1 LTSEDAVQAALQ
13 ANPQVRA
20 ARAQYEAALRQVA
33 PAYTPQDPQLS
44 LSNSQTPNGFK
55 YAQTRSIGLTE
66 NLQFPGKAWLQGG
79 QARRSAEIAR
89 LAYAAAQRDA
99 RAQAKTAYYQTLLDG
114 ALAQTAAE
122 NAANLERVMKVA
134 QVAYAANQVTQS
146 DVISSQFDLSQ
157 ASQSYR
163 SSQIAE
169 ANDEAA
175 LDLVLGRPA
184 REPLKLAP
192 DLELAPLTV
201 SLDEVVDKAQGLRQE
216 LLEAALTEKNAESAR
231 KLAWMELLPDFSA
244 NWTWNHYPPGS
255 INAVNPAAPASDYST
270 SLAFNV
276 PVFFWFRQ
284 KEDIRAADRLLEAAR
299 ENRRFA
305 ELQTE
310 TSIVQLYRSTKLAYD
325 TAILYRDALVPLAQR
340 NFQVALVAYQ
350 SRKVDFPTLVGTL
363 QRIYNARVSYLT
375 AANQFLAGRVALEQA
390 IGMVSSL

>member
-1 LTSEDAVQAALQ
+1 MGSEDAVQAALL
-13 ANPQVRA
+13 ANPQVRST
-20 ARAQYEAALRQVA
+20 RAQYEAALHQVDQ
-33 PAYTPQDPQLS
+33 AYTPQDPQLS
-44 LSNSQTPNGFK
+44 FSNSQTPNGFK
-55 YAQTRSIGLTE
+55 YAQTRSAGVTQ

-79 QARRSAEIAR
+79 QARRAAEIAR
-89 LAYAAAQRDA
+89 LSYVAAERDV
-99 RAQAKTAYYQTLLDG
+99 RAQAKTAYYQALLDG
-114 ALAQTAAE
+114 ALAQSAAE

-134 QVAYAANQVTQS
+134 EVAYAANQVTQS

-163 SSQIAE
+163 TSQVAE
-169 ANDEAA
+169 VNDEAA
-175 LDLVLGRPA
+175 LNQVLGRPA
-184 REPLKLAP
+184 REPLKLAS
-192 DLELAPLTV
+192 DLELAPLKV
-201 SLDEVVDKAQGLRQE
+201 PLEAVVDKGLSLRQE

-255 INAVNPAAPASDYST
+255 INSVTPANPQNDYST
-270 SLAFNV
+270 SISFNV

-299 ENRRFA
+299 QNRRQV
-305 ELQTE
+305 ELQSE
-310 TSIVQLYRSTKLAYD
+310 TNIVQLYRTTQLAYE
-325 TAILYRDALVPLAQR
+325 TALLYRDSLVPLAQR
-340 NFQVALVAYQ
+340 NFQVALIAYQ
-350 SRKVDFPTLVGTL
+350 SRKVDFTTLVGTL